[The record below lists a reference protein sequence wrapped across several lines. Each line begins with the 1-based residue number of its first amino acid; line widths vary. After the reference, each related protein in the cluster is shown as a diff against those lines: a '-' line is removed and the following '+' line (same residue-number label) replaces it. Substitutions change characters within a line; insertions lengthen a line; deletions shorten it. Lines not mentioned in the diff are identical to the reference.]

1 MNRNPFIIF
10 VNYFFY
16 RIFNFFSLIH
26 YILYYDEA
34 EENNKYKIILPE
46 KKVIKY
52 EDKYLTDL
60 DKEFVFTE
68 EENIVYQSQIDE
80 IYTTLFNK
88 TSQQLADINQEFKE
102 TDKLLVK
109 YTNYDDDYCIYDDD
123 ELSGIGLYEICD
135 TKEDIIYYLT
145 QSKEKYSIEI
155 NTITDTLTDTIE
167 LRNQAAIQAKAAII
181 KTRLSTLKNNFVMEY
196 TPLGNVLMVYD
207 ADRETFKYFSDSTI
221 PYRYLE
227 VVGRKYVKQF
237 NCGPLFVNM
246 TEEILLAEEKW
257 DKKIA
262 EEEKYKKDGKKSV
275 FTKFKSYNNNN
286 RGCGPK
292 NSIPNTNSTNNTS
305 GSKIIL
311 KNKTNRYTYEGKIIN
326 FSFLK
331 KIDRKVVDKKYAMS
345 FSDFKKIQSKNVKM

>member
-1 MNRNPFIIF
+1 MNRNPFIVFI
-10 VNYFFY
+10 NYFFY
-16 RIFNFFSLIH
+16 KIFNFFSLIH

-34 EENNKYKIILPE
+34 EENNKYKIIIPE

-68 EENIVYQSQIDE
+68 EENIVYQSQTDE
-80 IYTTLFNK
+80 IYATLFNK
-88 TSQQLADINQEFKE
+88 TSQQLAEINQEFKE
-102 TDKLLVK
+102 KDKLLVK

-145 QSKEKYSIEI
+145 QRKEKYSIEI
-155 NTITDTLTDTIE
+155 NTLTNTLTD

-262 EEEKYKKDGKKSV
+262 EESKNIKNGIKSV

-292 NSIPNTNSTNNTS
+292 NSIPNSNSTNNNTS

-311 KNKTNRYTYEGKIIN
+311 KNKTNRYTYEGKIVN

-345 FSDFKKIQSKNVKM
+345 FSDFKKIQNK